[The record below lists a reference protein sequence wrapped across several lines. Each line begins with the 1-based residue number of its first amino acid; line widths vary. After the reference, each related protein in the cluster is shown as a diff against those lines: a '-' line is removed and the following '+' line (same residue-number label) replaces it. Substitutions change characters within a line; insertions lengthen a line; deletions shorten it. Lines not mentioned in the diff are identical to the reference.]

1 MLRPVRKDAM
11 TENTKDLQARLAA
24 VPIFAGLS
32 NRHLAKLVDGSR
44 RTTHQAGHEIAKE
57 GEGAL
62 ALHIILDGT
71 AEVSVHGSRKR
82 ELKAGDYF
90 GEISLI
96 DGRSR
101 SASVTATS
109 DLHTLAVP
117 YVPFQQLLESEPGF
131 AAGLLKLICARLRE
145 AEAD

>member
-1 MLRPVRKDAM
+1 M
-11 TENTKDLQARLAA
+11 TENSKELQARLAA

-32 NRHLAKLVDGSR
+32 HRQLGKLVDASR
-44 RTTHQAGHEIAKE
+44 TTTHQAGHEVAKE

-62 ALHIILDGT
+62 ALHVILDGT
-71 AEVSVHGSRKR
+71 AEVTVHGKPKR

-96 DGRSR
+96 DGKKR
-101 SASVTATS
+101 SASVTALT
-109 DLHTLAVP
+109 DLHTIAVP
-117 YVPFQQLLESEPGF
+117 HGPFQGLLENEAGV
-131 AAGLLKLICARLRE
+131 AAGLLKMVCSRLRE

>member
-1 MLRPVRKDAM
+1 M
-11 TENTKDLQARLAA
+11 TDNAKDLQARLAA

-32 NRHLAKLVDGSR
+32 NRQLSKLVDGSR
-44 RTTHQAGHEIAKE
+44 TTTHQAGHEIAKE

-62 ALHIILDGT
+62 ALHVILDGT
-71 AEVSVHGSRKR
+71 AEVTVHGRAKR

-96 DGRSR
+96 DGRKR
-101 SASVTATS
+101 SASVIAVS

-117 YVPFQQLLESEPGF
+117 HGPFQTLLENEPGV
-131 AAGLLKLICARLRE
+131 AAGLLKMVCSRLRE

>member
-1 MLRPVRKDAM
+1 M
-11 TENTKDLQARLAA
+11 TDNATDVQAHLAR

-32 NRHLAKLVDGSR
+32 SRQLGRLAGSSR
-44 RTTHQAGHEIAKE
+44 RTTHHAGHEIAKE
-57 GEGAL
+57 GEGAM
-62 ALHIILDGT
+62 ALHILLDGT
-71 AEVSVHGSRKR
+71 AEVSVHGRPRR
-82 ELKAGDYF
+82 ELHAGDYF

-96 DGRSR
+96 DGKKR
-101 SASVTATS
+101 SATVTATS

-117 YVPFQQLLESEPGF
+117 HGAFQKLLETEPGF

>member
-1 MLRPVRKDAM
+1 M
-11 TENTKDLQARLAA
+11 TDNATDVQAHLAR

-32 NRHLAKLVDGSR
+32 SRQLGKLAGSSR
-44 RTTHQAGHEIAKE
+44 RTTHQAGHEMAKE

-71 AEVSVHGSRKR
+71 AEVSVHGRPRR
-82 ELKAGDYF
+82 ELRAGDYF

-96 DGRSR
+96 DGKKR
-101 SASVTATS
+101 SATVTATS

-117 YVPFQQLLESEPGF
+117 HGPFQKLLETEPGF
-131 AAGLLKLICARLRE
+131 AAGLLTLVCARLRE

>member
-1 MLRPVRKDAM
+1 M
-11 TENTKDLQARLAA
+11 TENTKDLQAHLAR
-24 VPIFAGLS
+24 VPVFNGLS
-32 NRHLAKLVDGSR
+32 HKQLGRLVGAAR
-44 RTTHQAGHEIAKE
+44 TTTHQAGHEIARE

-62 ALHIILDGT
+62 ALHVILDGT
-71 AEVSVHGSRKR
+71 AEVSVHGKPRR

-96 DGRSR
+96 DGKKR

-109 DLHTLAVP
+109 NVHTLAVP
-117 YVPFQQLLESEPGF
+117 HGAFQQLLETEPGF

>member
-1 MLRPVRKDAM
+1 M
-11 TENTKDLQARLAA
+11 TDNATDVQAHLAR

-32 NRHLAKLVDGSR
+32 SRQLGKLAGSSR
-44 RTTHQAGHEIAKE
+44 RTTHQAGHEMAKE

-71 AEVSVHGSRKR
+71 AEVSVHGRPKR
-82 ELKAGDYF
+82 ELRAGDYF

-96 DGRSR
+96 DGKKR
-101 SASVTATS
+101 SATVTATS

-117 YVPFQQLLESEPGF
+117 HGPFQKLLETEPGF
-131 AAGLLKLICARLRE
+131 AAGLLTLVCARLRE

>member
-1 MLRPVRKDAM
+1 MS
-11 TENTKDLQARLAA
+11 ENTKDIQAQLKR
-24 VPIFAGLS
+24 VPIFSGLS
-32 NRHLAKLVDGSR
+32 SRQLSKLAESCR
-44 RTTHQAGHEIAKE
+44 TTTHQAGHEMAKE

-71 AEVSVHGSRKR
+71 AEVSVHGRPKR
-82 ELKAGDYF
+82 ELQAGDYF

-96 DGRSR
+96 DGKKR

-109 DLHTLAVP
+109 ALHTLAVP
-117 YVPFQQLLESEPGF
+117 HGPFQQLVEHEPGV
-131 AAGLLKLICARLRE
+131 AAGLLALICARLRE

>member
-1 MLRPVRKDAM
+1 M
-11 TENTKDLQARLAA
+11 TDNAKDLQAHLAR

-32 NRHLAKLVDGSR
+32 SRQLGKLADSSR

-57 GEGAL
+57 GEGAM

-71 AEVSVHGSRKR
+71 AEVSVHGNPKR
-82 ELKAGDYF
+82 ELRAGDYF

-96 DGRSR
+96 DGKKR
-101 SASVTATS
+101 SASVTATT

-117 YVPFQQLLESEPGF
+117 HLPFQQLLESEPGF
-131 AAGLLKLICARLRE
+131 AAGLLTLVCARLRE

>member
-1 MLRPVRKDAM
+1 M
-11 TENTKDLQARLAA
+11 TDNATDVQAHLAR

-32 NRHLAKLVDGSR
+32 SRQLGKLAGASR

-62 ALHIILDGT
+62 ALHVILDGT
-71 AEVSVHGSRKR
+71 AEVTVHGSPKR
-82 ELKAGDYF
+82 ELRAGDYF

-96 DGRSR
+96 DGKKR
-101 SASVTATS
+101 SATVTAAS
-109 DLHTLAVP
+109 DLHTVAVP
-117 YVPFQQLLESEPGF
+117 HGPFQQLLETEPGF
-131 AAGLLKLICARLRE
+131 AAGLLTLVCARLRE

>member
-1 MLRPVRKDAM
+1 M
-11 TENTKDLQARLAA
+11 TDNATDVQAHLAR

-32 NRHLAKLVDGSR
+32 SRQLGRLADASR
-44 RTTHQAGHEIAKE
+44 RTTHQAGHEIARE

-71 AEVSVHGSRKR
+71 AEVSVHGNPKR
-82 ELKAGDYF
+82 ELQAGDYF

-96 DGRSR
+96 DGKKR
-101 SASVTATS
+101 SATVTASS

-117 YVPFQQLLESEPGF
+117 HGPFQKLLETEPGF
-131 AAGLLKLICARLRE
+131 AVGLLTLVCARLRE

>member
-1 MLRPVRKDAM
+1 M
-11 TENTKDLQARLAA
+11 TENAKDLRAQLAA

-32 NRHLAKLVDGSR
+32 QRDLGKLVDASR
-44 RTTHQAGHEIAKE
+44 TTTHQAGHEIAKE

-71 AEVSVHGSRKR
+71 AEVSVHGNPKR
-82 ELKAGDYF
+82 ELHAGDYF

-96 DGRSR
+96 DGRKR

-117 YVPFQQLLESEPGF
+117 HGPFQQLLEGEPGF
-131 AAGLLKLICARLRE
+131 AAGLLQLICSRLRE

>member
-1 MLRPVRKDAM
+1 M
-11 TENTKDLQARLAA
+11 TENTKDIQAQLAR
-24 VPIFAGLS
+24 VPIFSGLS
-32 NRHLAKLVDGSR
+32 SRQLGKLAESCR
-44 RTTHQAGHEIAKE
+44 TTTHQAGHEMAKE

-71 AEVSVHGSRKR
+71 AEVSVHGRPRR
-82 ELKAGDYF
+82 ELRAGDYF

-96 DGRSR
+96 DGRKR

-109 DLHTLAVP
+109 SLHTIAVP
-117 YVPFQQLLESEPGF
+117 HGPFQTLLENEPGV
-131 AAGLLKLICARLRE
+131 AAGLLKMICSRLRE

>member
-1 MLRPVRKDAM
+1 M
-11 TENTKDLQARLAA
+11 TDNATDVQAHLAR

-32 NRHLAKLVDGSR
+32 SRQLGRLAGSSR
-44 RTTHQAGHEIAKE
+44 RTTHHAGHEIAKE
-57 GEGAL
+57 GEGAM
-62 ALHIILDGT
+62 ALHILLDGT

-82 ELKAGDYF
+82 ELRAGDYF

-96 DGRSR
+96 DGKKR
-101 SASVTATS
+101 SATVTATS

-117 YVPFQQLLESEPGF
+117 HGAFQKLLETEPGF

-145 AEAD
+145 AVAD

>member
-1 MLRPVRKDAM
+1 M
-11 TENTKDLQARLAA
+11 TENAKDLHALLAA
-24 VPIFAGLS
+24 VPIFEGLS
-32 NRHLAKLVDGSR
+32 NRQLARLVDGSR
-44 RTTHQAGHEIAKE
+44 TTTHQAGHEIAKE

-62 ALHIILDGT
+62 ALHILLDGT
-71 AEVSVHGSRKR
+71 AEVSVHGNPKR
-82 ELKAGDYF
+82 ELRAGDYF

>member
-1 MLRPVRKDAM
+1 M
-11 TENTKDLQARLAA
+11 TDNATDVQAHLAR

-32 NRHLAKLVDGSR
+32 SRQLGKLAGASR

-71 AEVSVHGSRKR
+71 AEVTVHGSPKR
-82 ELKAGDYF
+82 ELRAGDYF

-96 DGRSR
+96 DGKKR

-109 DLHTLAVP
+109 ALHTLAVP
-117 YVPFQQLLESEPGF
+117 HGPFQQLLASEPGV
-131 AAGLLKLICARLRE
+131 AAGLLTLVCARLSE

>member
-1 MLRPVRKDAM
+1 M
-11 TENTKDLQARLAA
+11 TDNATDVQAHLAR
-24 VPIFAGLS
+24 VTIFAGLS
-32 NRHLAKLVDGSR
+32 SRQLGKHAGSSR
-44 RTTHQAGHEIAKE
+44 RTTHQAGHEMAKE

-71 AEVSVHGSRKR
+71 AEVSVHGRPRR
-82 ELKAGDYF
+82 ELRAGDYF

-96 DGRSR
+96 DGKKR
-101 SASVTATS
+101 SATVTATS

-117 YVPFQQLLESEPGF
+117 HGPFQKLLETEPGF
-131 AAGLLKLICARLRE
+131 AAGLLTLVCARLRE

>member
-1 MLRPVRKDAM
+1 M
-11 TENTKDLQARLAA
+11 TDNATDVQAHLAR

-32 NRHLAKLVDGSR
+32 SRQLGRLADASR
-44 RTTHQAGHEIAKE
+44 RTTHQAGHEIARE

-71 AEVSVHGSRKR
+71 AEVSVHGTPRR
-82 ELKAGDYF
+82 ELQAGDYF

-96 DGRSR
+96 DGKKR
-101 SASVTATS
+101 SATVTASS

-117 YVPFQQLLESEPGF
+117 HGPFQKLLETEPGF
-131 AAGLLKLICARLRE
+131 AAGLLTLVCARLRE

>member
-1 MLRPVRKDAM
+1 M
-11 TENTKDLQARLAA
+11 TDNATDVQAHLAR

-32 NRHLAKLVDGSR
+32 SRQLGRLAGSSR

-57 GEGAL
+57 GEGAM
-62 ALHIILDGT
+62 ALHILLDGT
-71 AEVSVHGSRKR
+71 AEVSVHGARKR
-82 ELKAGDYF
+82 ELRAGDYF

-96 DGRSR
+96 DGKKR
-101 SASVTATS
+101 SATVTATS
-109 DLHTLAVP
+109 DLHTVAVP
-117 YVPFQQLLESEPGF
+117 HGPFQKLLETEPGF

>member
-1 MLRPVRKDAM
+1 M
-11 TENTKDLQARLAA
+11 TENTKEFQAHLKR
-24 VPIFAGLS
+24 VPIFSGLS
-32 NRHLAKLVDGSR
+32 SRQLGKLAESCR
-44 RTTHQAGHEIAKE
+44 TTTHQAGHEMAKE

-71 AEVSVHGSRKR
+71 AEVTVHGRPKR
-82 ELKAGDYF
+82 ELRAGDYF

-96 DGRSR
+96 DGKKR
-101 SASVTATS
+101 SATVTAAS

-117 YVPFQQLLESEPGF
+117 HGPFQQLLETEPGF
-131 AAGLLKLICARLRE
+131 AAGLLTLVCARLRE

>member
-1 MLRPVRKDAM
+1 M
-11 TENTKDLQARLAA
+11 TDNATDVQAHLAR

-32 NRHLAKLVDGSR
+32 SRQLGRLAGSSR
-44 RTTHQAGHEIAKE
+44 RTTHHAGHEIAKE

-71 AEVSVHGSRKR
+71 AEVTVHGSPKR
-82 ELKAGDYF
+82 ELRAGDYF

-96 DGRSR
+96 DGKKR
-101 SASVTATS
+101 SATVTAAS

-117 YVPFQQLLESEPGF
+117 HGPFQQLLETEPGF
-131 AAGLLKLICARLRE
+131 AAGLLTLVCARLRE

>member
-1 MLRPVRKDAM
+1 M
-11 TENTKDLQARLAA
+11 TDNATDVQAHLAR

-32 NRHLAKLVDGSR
+32 SRQLGKLAGASR

-71 AEVSVHGSRKR
+71 AEVTVHGSPKR
-82 ELKAGDYF
+82 ELRAGDYF

-96 DGRSR
+96 DGKKR
-101 SASVTATS
+101 SATVTAAS
-109 DLHTLAVP
+109 DLHTIAVP
-117 YVPFQQLLESEPGF
+117 HGPFQQLLETEPGF
-131 AAGLLKLICARLRE
+131 AAGLLTLVCARLRE

>member
-1 MLRPVRKDAM
+1 M
-11 TENTKDLQARLAA
+11 TDNATDVQAHLAR

-32 NRHLAKLVDGSR
+32 SRQLGKLAGASR

-71 AEVSVHGSRKR
+71 AEVTVHGSPKR
-82 ELKAGDYF
+82 ELRAGDYF

-96 DGRSR
+96 DGKKR
-101 SASVTATS
+101 SATVTAAS

-117 YVPFQQLLESEPGF
+117 HGPFQKLLETEPGF
-131 AAGLLKLICARLRE
+131 AAGLLTLVCARLRE

>member
-1 MLRPVRKDAM
+1 M
-11 TENTKDLQARLAA
+11 
-24 VPIFAGLS
+24 
-32 NRHLAKLVDGSR
+32 
-44 RTTHQAGHEIAKE
+44 
-57 GEGAL
+57 
-62 ALHIILDGT
+62 ALHILLDGT

-82 ELKAGDYF
+82 ELRAGDYF

-96 DGRSR
+96 DGKKR
-101 SASVTATS
+101 SATVTATS

-117 YVPFQQLLESEPGF
+117 HGAFQKLLETEPGF

>member
-1 MLRPVRKDAM
+1 M
-11 TENTKDLQARLAA
+11 TDNATDVQAHLAR

-32 NRHLAKLVDGSR
+32 SRQLGRLAGSSR
-44 RTTHQAGHEIAKE
+44 RTTHHAGHEIAKE

-71 AEVSVHGSRKR
+71 AEVTVHGSPKR
-82 ELKAGDYF
+82 ELRAGDYF

-96 DGRSR
+96 DGKKR
-101 SASVTATS
+101 SASVTAKTHV
-109 DLHTLAVP
+109 HTLAVP
-117 YVPFQQLLESEPGF
+117 HGAFQQLLESEPGF